1 MSTSDR
7 HASGTAGSRPESGGA
22 QPRPSPNGDGGG
34 SRQFAMG
41 DASSGSA
48 GPGASRRRRRRQR
61 PQRGKHRRPPR
72 SGHLEGVS
80 RERAFQE
87 IEGLL
92 RQIREQAEESENWAA
107 DRLKEITQ
115 TVTSFTKT
123 LEEHA
128 DPIPDRVRVEFQR
141 IREKLSQ
148 ALKG

>member
-7 HASGTAGSRPESGGA
+7 HASVTAGLRAGNGDA
-22 QPRPSPNGDGGG
+22 QLQPSPNGDGGG
-34 SRQFAMG
+34 SRQIAMG
-41 DASSGSA
+41 DGSSGSA
-48 GPGASRRRRRRQR
+48 SPSASRRRRRRQR
-61 PQRGKHRRPPR
+61 PQRGKHRRPVR

-87 IEGLL
+87 LEGLL
-92 RQIREQAEESENWAA
+92 RQIREQAEESEDWAA
-107 DRLKEITQ
+107 DRLNDITQ
-115 TVTSFTKT
+115 TVTSFSKT

-128 DPIPDRVRVEFQR
+128 DPIPDRVRMEFQR